1 MKNRSVIFIYIVL
14 LSLLVVPAANII
26 SAPNRDAIKWREK
39 SFLYDMRFAS
49 RVAARLLYPIG
60 ISTDPNQ
67 VIIGYNGWLYL
78 GDSYK
83 QTRSVDR
90 RSPTSVDIE
99 LGKQIGAAATA
110 WDVYLSNRGVKLFR
124 VMIGP
129 NKGTIYPEY
138 MPDWARTV
146 SPNATDALIAGTGNI
161 LYIDLRSQLLEAKTN
176 QSADLYY
183 KTDTHWNNLGAGVA
197 FRAFA
202 QQVSAAVPDL
212 RWPSDAVYKFSGTVP
227 RAGGGL
233 ARFLRLSANLVD
245 HDSRIFVLDLPINT
259 THFDFD
265 TKKIIYENCYLANIK
280 CFPMMADGPRKPL
293 LIKSEGALNKK
304 KVLWLR
310 DSFGTAMSPM
320 MAATFSD
327 VLQLHWDQAI
337 KPGGRLVELVEDWK
351 PDYVFFTVVERASR
365 AEFFA
370 ALPPPVVL
378 LRGDDLNPTST
389 TVPPD
394 F

>member
-197 FRAFA
+197 LRAFHNRLAPLHQTFGGHQMPYINLAA
-202 QQVSAAVPDL
+202 Q
-212 RWPSDAVYKFSGTVP
+212 FH
-227 RAGGGL
+227 
-233 ARFLRLSANLVD
+233 AR
-245 HDSRIFVLDLPINT
+245 
-259 THFDFD
+259 
-265 TKKIIYENCYLANIK
+265 E
-280 CFPMMADGPRKPL
+280 
-293 LIKSEGALNKK
+293 
-304 KVLWLR
+304 
-310 DSFGTAMSPM
+310 
-320 MAATFSD
+320 
-327 VLQLHWDQAI
+327 
-337 KPGGRLVELVEDWK
+337 
-351 PDYVFFTVVERASR
+351 VV
-365 AEFFA
+365 
-370 ALPPPVVL
+370 
-378 LRGDDLNPTST
+378 
-389 TVPPD
+389 
-394 F
+394 